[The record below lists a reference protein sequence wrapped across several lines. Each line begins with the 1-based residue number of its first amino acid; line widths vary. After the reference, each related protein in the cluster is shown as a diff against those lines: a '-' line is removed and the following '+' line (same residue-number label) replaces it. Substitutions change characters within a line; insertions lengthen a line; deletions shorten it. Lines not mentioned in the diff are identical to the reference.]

1 MKAVVSITLLLALGI
16 SASASHSADTADLYR
31 LTSYI
36 CATCHGPEGN
46 GSSSAFPRLA
56 GQHAAYLEGQLKAF
70 RDQTRGDP
78 SAQAYMWGMSSLLT
92 PDMIKQLAA
101 YYASQTPVG
110 GKPGDTA
117 LMTAGKAIYEQG
129 VVEQG
134 VPACQT
140 CHGPNAEGKEVYP
153 RLAGQYPEYLLK
165 QLLFFQSMA
174 RANAPVMHGV
184 SDTMTFSQMQSVAT
198 YAASK

>member
-1 MKAVVSITLLLALGI
+1 
-16 SASASHSADTADLYR
+16 
-31 LTSYI
+31 
-36 CATCHGPEGN
+36 
-46 GSSSAFPRLA
+46 
-56 GQHAAYLEGQLKAF
+56 
-70 RDQTRGDP
+70 
-78 SAQAYMWGMSSLLT
+78 
-92 PDMIKQLAA
+92 
-101 YYASQTPVG
+101 VG
-110 GKPGDTA
+110 GKPGDAA

-134 VPACQT
+134 IPACQT